1 MATAEINSTERIAH
15 TIFGKKSH
23 LVVPVAI
30 IGILFVI
37 VIPLPTMLMDILI
50 ATNLTLSFLLLM
62 VSIYVARTLDLS
74 VYPSLLLLLTL
85 FRLAINV
92 ASTRLILLHGE
103 EGTQA
108 AGEIIQAF
116 GQFVVGGNYIVGII
130 IFLVIIVVQY
140 MVINTGSSRIS
151 EVTARF
157 TLDALPG
164 KQMAIDA
171 DLNAGFIDEKE
182 ARSRR
187 GKISQEAD
195 FYGSM
200 DGAIKFVQKDAV
212 AGIIIIL
219 INVIGGFL
227 IGVLQKGMTI
237 VNALQVY
244 TILTIGDGLVTAIPS
259 LLISISGGMLTTRA
273 STQDITLGE
282 AVSAQLFG
290 MSSPLSLAAGLI
302 GLVGLIPG
310 FPKISFFLLSGITGF
325 MAYALK
331 RARAVEIVEQAAKG
345 SPGAAETVPA
355 PIEKVESLL
364 HLDPLSVEIGFGL
377 INLVDPAQGGDF
389 LQRVK
394 IIRRQLAQELGIIV
408 PPIHV
413 VDNLQLNPREYSILL
428 RGVQIAKGELLQNQL
443 LAVNSGT
450 AQEGLGGIDTKDPA
464 FHMEAKWIQASDK
477 ERAIVLGYAVVDAPT
492 VLATHLTETIK
503 SYAPELLGRQEVKA
517 LIDTVNETHPKVVEE
532 LIPKL
537 MTIGE
542 VQKILQNLL
551 RENVPIRDLTTILE
565 TLADY
570 AGMTKNPILLTEYA
584 RQSLARSI
592 CSNYVNENGEL
603 LAFTLSPDL
612 DQSVSQSVT
621 HSDLISVW
629 NPDPRFAKDLLA
641 KIRNMVPSGPDVS
654 GVLICSSNSRP
665 HIRQLIAAY
674 MPKMALLSHNEIP
687 LTTRFISLGMVK

>member
-1 MATAEINSTERIAH
+1 MAATESATINQTL
-15 TIFGKKSH
+15 FGEKSH

-30 IGILFVI
+30 IAVLFII
-37 VIPLPTMLMDILI
+37 VVPLPTLIMDLLI

-85 FRLAINV
+85 FRLALNI

-116 GQFVVGGNYIVGII
+116 GQFVVGGNFIVGII

-157 TLDALPG
+157 TLDAMPG

-187 GKISQEAD
+187 EKIAQEAD

-227 IGVLQKGMTI
+227 IGVLQKGMTLSS
-237 VNALQVY
+237 ALEVY
-244 TILTIGDGLVTAIPS
+244 TILTVGDGLVTALPS
-259 LLISISGGMLTTRA
+259 LLVSISGGMLTTRA
-273 STQDITLGE
+273 STQDRTLGE
-282 AVSAQLFG
+282 AVSVQLFG

-310 FPKISFFLLSGITGF
+310 FPKLAFFLLSAAAGF
-325 MAYALK
+325 MAYTLNKTKA
-331 RARAVEIVEQAAKG
+331 AREKAQAAAKDG
-345 SPGAAETVPA
+345 PGAESAPA
-355 PIEKVESLL
+355 PVEKVESLL
-364 HLDPLSVEIGFGL
+364 RLDPLSVEIGFGL
-377 INLVDPAQGGDF
+377 INMVDPAQGGDF

-464 FHMEAKWIQASDK
+464 FHMEAKWIQPAEK

-503 SYAPELLGRQEVKA
+503 AYSPDLLGRQEVKT
-517 LIDTVNETHPKVVEE
+517 LIDSVNETHPKVVEE

-537 MTIGE
+537 MSIGD

-551 RENVPIRDLTTILE
+551 RESVPIRDLVSVLE

-570 AGMTKNPILLTEYA
+570 APMTKNPVLLTEYV
-584 RQSLARSI
+584 RQSLSRSI
-592 CSNYVNENGEL
+592 CNNYVNENGEL
-603 LAFTLSPDL
+603 LAFTLSPEL
-612 DQSVSQSVT
+612 DQAISQSVT
-621 HSDLISVW
+621 HNELLSVW
-629 NPDPRFAKDLLA
+629 NPDPRFAKELLA
-641 KIRNMVPSGPDVS
+641 KIRNMVSPGADAS

-665 HIRQLIAAY
+665 HIRQLVAPY
-674 MPKMALLSHNEIP
+674 MPKLAILSHNEIP
-687 LTTRFISLGMVK
+687 MTIRFISLGMVK